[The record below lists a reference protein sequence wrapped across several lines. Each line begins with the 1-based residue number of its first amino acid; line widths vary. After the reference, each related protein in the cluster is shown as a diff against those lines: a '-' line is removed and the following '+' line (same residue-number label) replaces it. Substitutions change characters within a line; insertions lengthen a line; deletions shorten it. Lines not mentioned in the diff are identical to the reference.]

1 MKAPTDFE
9 VLGAYGKALADAGE
23 ESGLGIFVENHL
35 ASDAEFDA
43 HKNATPF
50 TLTDD
55 GRIVFQ
61 NPGPA
66 RTPQSAKSGVLDRI
80 HIKPPSGLPFSI
92 PPNLT
97 TANRQQPNPRQYPG
111 ERPALPLFPMNHR
124 GQVLIPV
131 NFKNGGCLL
140 LLGTPGAH

>member
-1 MKAPTDFE
+1 
-9 VLGAYGKALADAGE
+9 VAYEAWYSDNKALADAGE
-23 ESGLGIFVENHL
+23 ESGLGIFVDNHL

-97 TANRQQPNPRQYPG
+97 TANRQHPG
-111 ERPALPLFPMNHR
+111 ERPALPLFPINHR